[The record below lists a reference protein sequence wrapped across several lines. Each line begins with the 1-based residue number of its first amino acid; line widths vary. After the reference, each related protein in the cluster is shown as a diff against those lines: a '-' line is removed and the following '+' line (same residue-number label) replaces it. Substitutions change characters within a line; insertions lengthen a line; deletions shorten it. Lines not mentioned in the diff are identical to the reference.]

1 MRPQMSRQK
10 SDTLFFCRKAL
21 ELQGKVEESESLGP
35 KNSVTLLT
43 EELILALREFQTD
56 CSDVLS
62 GT

>member
-1 MRPQMSRQK
+1 MSRQK
-10 SDTLFFCRKAL
+10 SDILFFCRKAL
-21 ELQGKVEESESLGP
+21 ELQGKVGESKSLGP